1 MLGAE
6 LAAADDAA
14 ADADAEL
21 PAVPVSEAVLGARL
35 AAADDAAADD
45 ADADA
50 AADAEL
56 PAAAVSAAVFDG
68 LFPAD
73 ATATMTSTPNAMNPV
88 STLCRAGQDLRFCPF
103 GAWGGMAGCGCHGS
117 SCRVCRGGWP

>member
-14 ADADAEL
+14 ADAGAEL
-21 PAVPVSEAVLGARL
+21 PAAPVSAAVLGARL
-35 AAADDAAADD
+35 AAADDAAAAA
-45 ADADA
+45 ADAD
-50 AADAEL
+50 ADAEL
-56 PAAAVSAAVFDG
+56 PAALVSAAVLDG
-68 LFPAD
+68 LFAAD

-103 GAWGGMAGCGCHGS
+103 GGDGS
-117 SCRVCRGGWP
+117 SCRECRGGWP